1 MKLLTRA
8 LPLACI
14 SAIFISGC
22 MTPQTGPR
30 TEQQKRM
37 VRCDQYIDEQRD
49 TCLRGEAVTIDDYK
63 EDLKNYKKSKQKE
76 ALENQKVIPPKPE
89 TKPEEKPQTDGK

>member
-8 LPLACI
+8 IPLACI
-14 SAIFISGC
+14 TAICISGC

-49 TCLRGEAVTIDDYK
+49 ACLRGEAVTIDDYK
-63 EDLKNYKKSKQKE
+63 EDLKNYKKSRKKE
-76 ALENQKVIPPKPE
+76 SAEGTPSVTSNSEETPE
-89 TKPEEKPQTDGK
+89 QR